1 MLKAVSNRLQIL
13 QNAFPQLNQE
23 EIVAFDQVAREQH
36 YPAGSTICQEG
47 DSGAVFYILAEG
59 EAEIISLVD
68 SQEILLRR
76 VRPADF
82 FGEMAL
88 IGLDDRRTATVRA
101 VGSCQVL
108 EIDKPAFLALA
119 DRYPAVLQALVREM
133 VNHLRLTDRN
143 IISQLLAQN
152 HALEVAREKL
162 AEQERI
168 RSEFIA
174 ILSHE
179 FRTPLTSM
187 QGFLHLL
194 NKGVISGN
202 SVQVGL
208 DVISRNVE
216 RMVWLVNNLLVLY
229 EMHLIAPRLNQMTLA
244 ELITEALAEVKLLH
258 SNQISQIRLEIDSEL
273 PFIAA
278 DRPALTFALR
288 SIVDNALKF
297 SPDGQEVVIR
307 ASRFAENQVRISIVD
322 RGVGIPPEAHQRIF
336 EPFYRTTS
344 LGESHVFSGLGIGL
358 SIARYIVDLH
368 GGRIEVES
376 ESGRGS
382 SFHVI
387 LPGKSAYPL

>member
-1 MLKAVSNRLQIL
+1 MLKVESNRLQIL

-23 EIVAFDQVAREQH
+23 EIIAFDRVARERH
-36 YPAGSTICQEG
+36 YPAGNVICREG
-47 DSGAVFYILAEG
+47 DSGAVFYILAQG

-88 IGLDDRRTATVRA
+88 IGLDDRRTATVRTI
-101 VGSCQVL
+101 GPCQVL
-108 EIDKPAFLALA
+108 EIDKPAFLELA

-143 IISQLLAQN
+143 IISQLMAQN
-152 HALEVAREKL
+152 HALEVAHEKL

-288 SIVDNALKF
+288 SIIDNALKF
-297 SPDGQEVVIR
+297 SPEGQEVVIR
-307 ASRFAENQVRISIVD
+307 ASRFAENQVKISIVD
-322 RGVGIPPEAHQRIF
+322 RGVGIPSEARQRIF

-344 LGESHVFSGLGIGL
+344 PGESHVFPGLGIGL
-358 SIARYIVDLH
+358 SIARYIIDLH

-376 ESGRGS
+376 EPGRGS

-387 LPGKSAYPL
+387 LPGKSSYPL